1 MVSLR
6 AQKLEKLYR
15 EIKCAIGFDQPKLIA
30 EPISDGIVVE
40 GTYILTPTADTAISQ
55 GPMAEYDIRIFFP
68 SSFPAA
74 EPKVIETGNTIPHHE
89 DYHINP
95 DGTCC
100 VVIWEAWTSTE
111 TKISVQAYF
120 DGPLKNFFL
129 GQRHKILNGHWPFGE
144 ERHGKDGLVDAFA
157 AILGCSRNDNNV
169 RYLLR
174 VLSKD
179 WPKGHWDCPCGSGR
193 IIRKCCTK
201 DLADLSNRIPKRNAQ
216 RMLARLRTY
225 DRRR

>member
-6 AQKLEKLYR
+6 AQNLEKLFR
-15 EIKCAIGFDQPKLIA
+15 EVKCAIGFDQPKLKA
-30 EPISDGIVVE
+30 ERISDGVVVE
-40 GTYILTPTADTAISQ
+40 GTYILTLTADAVVSQ
-55 GPMAEYDIRIFFP
+55 GEMAEYDIRIFFP

-74 EPKVIETGNTIPHHE
+74 EPKVLETGNTIPHHE

-100 VVIWEAWTSTE
+100 VVIWEAWTA
-111 TKISVQAYF
+111 TKEEISVQTYF

-129 GQRHKILNGHWPFGE
+129 GQHHKALTNRWPFGE
-144 ERHGKDGLVDAFA
+144 EKHGKQGLIDAFA
-157 AILGCSRNDNNV
+157 AILGCSRNEKKV

-193 IIRKCCTK
+193 IIRKCCAK
-201 DLADLSNRIPKRNAQ
+201 DLADLSNRIPKKNAQ